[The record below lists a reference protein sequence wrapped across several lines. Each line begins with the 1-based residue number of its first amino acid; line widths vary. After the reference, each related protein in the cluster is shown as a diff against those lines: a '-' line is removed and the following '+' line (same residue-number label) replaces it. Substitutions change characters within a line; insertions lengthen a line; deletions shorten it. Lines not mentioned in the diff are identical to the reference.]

1 MQCWRILLIGIG
13 LLACSPKLWAQEV
26 TIATEFSDSNAKA
39 YSTQMQHWQLL
50 LQSAPQLQVKYVHVA
65 MQRGFEL
72 LTQSGYCTINKLK
85 TTERAA
91 RWLYSARPLNV
102 SPSLRLIT
110 LGQSEPGTVTGEVQ
124 AAQDEVDLQNWLRH
138 PARRKIGITAGS
150 SYGATIDQ
158 LIKSRPNQFYLVHG
172 QDVTLKLWQM
182 LKRGRIDAIM
192 DYPVRIDHLRQVQ
205 QDNTTYTALP
215 LQGLPLYLEGF
226 VVCNREAHGQQ
237 LMQYIDELMA
247 QPQVQQ
253 RLVAS
258 YRQYFT
264 DAQWQQLQP
273 YLQQTFSAAF

>member
-1 MQCWRILLIGIG
+1 MQCWRVWLIGIG
-13 LLACSPKLWAQEV
+13 LLAYSPVLSAQEV
-26 TIATEFSDSNAKA
+26 IIATEFSDSNAKA

-50 LQSAPQLQVKYVHVA
+50 LESAPQLQVKYVHVA

-110 LGQSEPGTVTGEVQ
+110 LGQSAPSTITGEVQ

-150 SYGATIDQ
+150 SYGPVIDQ

-215 LQGLPLYLEGF
+215 LQGLPLHLEGF
-226 VVCNREAHGQQ
+226 IVCNREAHGQQ

-273 YLQQTFSAAF
+273 YLLQTFSAAF

>member
-110 LGQSEPGTVTGEVQ
+110 LGQSEPGTITGEVQ
-124 AAQDEVDLQNWLRH
+124 AAPDGVDLQNWLRH

-150 SYGATIDQ
+150 SYGPVIDQ

>member
-1 MQCWRILLIGIG
+1 
-13 LLACSPKLWAQEV
+13 
-26 TIATEFSDSNAKA
+26 
-39 YSTQMQHWQLL
+39 
-50 LQSAPQLQVKYVHVA
+50 
-65 MQRGFEL
+65 
-72 LTQSGYCTINKLK
+72 
-85 TTERAA
+85 
-91 RWLYSARPLNV
+91 
-102 SPSLRLIT
+102 
-110 LGQSEPGTVTGEVQ
+110 
-124 AAQDEVDLQNWLRH
+124 
-138 PARRKIGITAGS
+138 
-150 SYGATIDQ
+150 
-158 LIKSRPNQFYLVHG
+158 
-172 QDVTLKLWQM
+172 M

>member
-1 MQCWRILLIGIG
+1 MHCRRVLLFGIG
-13 LLACSPKLWAQEV
+13 LLVCSRGLLAQEV

-39 YSTQMQHWQLL
+39 YTTQMQHWHLL
-50 LQSAPQLQVKYVHVA
+50 LESAPQLQVKYVQVG

-72 LTQSGYCTINKLK
+72 LAQSGYCTINKLK
-85 TTERAA
+85 TAERAA

-110 LGQSEPGTVTGEVQ
+110 LGQSQTAIGTAE
-124 AAQDEVDLQNWLRH
+124 AQTDQDQVDLQQWLRH

-150 SYGATIDQ
+150 SYGPVIDQ

-172 QDVTLKLWQM
+172 QDVSLKLWQM

-205 QDNTTYTALP
+205 QDNTPYTALP
-215 LQGLPLYLEGF
+215 LQGLPLHLEGF
-226 VVCNREAHGQQ
+226 IVCNRAAHGQQ
-237 LMQYIDELMA
+237 LIQYFDQLMA
-247 QPQVQQ
+247 QPVVQQ

-258 YRQYFT
+258 YRQYFNDT
-264 DAQWQQLQP
+264 EWQQLQP
-273 YLQQTFSAAF
+273 YLQQTFAAAF

>member
-110 LGQSEPGTVTGEVQ
+110 LGQSEPGTITGEVQ

>member
-1 MQCWRILLIGIG
+1 MHSWRVLLSGVG
-13 LLACSPKLWAQEV
+13 LLACSPVLLAQEV

-50 LQSAPQLQVKYVHVA
+50 LQSAPQLQVKYVHVG

-85 TTERAA
+85 TAERAA

-110 LGQSEPGTVTGEVQ
+110 LGQSAPGTMTGEVQ
-124 AAQDEVDLQNWLRH
+124 ASQDEVDLQNWLRH

-150 SYGATIDQ
+150 SYGPVIDQ

-192 DYPVRIDHLRQVQ
+192 DYPVRIDQLRQVQ
-205 QDNTTYTALP
+205 QDNTTYTAVP
-215 LQGLPLYLEGF
+215 LQGLPLHLEGF
-226 VVCNREAHGQQ
+226 IVCNREAHGQQ

>member
-1 MQCWRILLIGIG
+1 MHSWRVLLSGVG
-13 LLACSPKLWAQEV
+13 LLACCPVLSAQEV

-50 LQSAPQLQVKYVHVA
+50 LQSAPQLQVKYVHVG

-72 LTQSGYCTINKLK
+72 LAQSGYCTINKLK

-110 LGQSEPGTVTGEVQ
+110 LGQSEPGTITGEVQ
-124 AAQDEVDLQNWLRH
+124 ASQDEVDLQNWLRH
-138 PARRKIGITAGS
+138 PRRRKIGIAAGS
-150 SYGATIDQ
+150 SYGPVIDQ

-205 QDNTTYTALP
+205 QDNTTYTAMP
-215 LQGLPLYLEGF
+215 LQGLPLHLEGF
-226 VVCNREAHGQQ
+226 IVCNRKAHGQQ
-237 LMQYIDELMA
+237 LIQYFDQLMT

-253 RLVAS
+253 HLVAS
-258 YRQYFT
+258 YRQYFS
-264 DAQWQQLQP
+264 DAEWQQLQP
-273 YLQQTFSAAF
+273 YLQQTFAAAH

>member
-13 LLACSPKLWAQEV
+13 LLACSPMLWAQEV

-110 LGQSEPGTVTGEVQ
+110 LGQSEPGTITGEVQ
-124 AAQDEVDLQNWLRH
+124 AAPDGVDLQNWLRH

-150 SYGATIDQ
+150 SYGPVIDQ